1 MDATGR
7 IEMALSWEEATLAA
21 ILFELL
27 FPPTTIYQL
36 IRIPSRGPSLV
47 LDAETPITIKLMEP
61 LAAQSAVS
69 QAEVAPSFP
78 SAPAPARLDCATS
91 RAQTTPWPGI
101 RQIFYPIRNRTP
113 YKARLYMNGR
123 PVSVLPPC
131 YGPTMLIAFTSNFRL
146 AATAVLATRQ
156 GQREVKLQ
164 IVPNENEDGWDIV
177 DEAGIAAG
185 VDLR

>member
-1 MDATGR
+1 MIPAMMPKSFDDT
-7 IEMALSWEEATLAA
+7 LSSLTSFCSET
-21 ILFELL
+21 
-27 FPPTTIYQL
+27 
-36 IRIPSRGPSLV
+36 RKSRP
-47 LDAETPITIKLMEP
+47 
-61 LAAQSAVS
+61 
-69 QAEVAPSFP
+69 
-78 SAPAPARLDCATS
+78 
-91 RAQTTPWPGI
+91 
-101 RQIFYPIRNRTP
+101 
-113 YKARLYMNGR
+113 RLYMNGR